1 MKKSKIVFLA
11 IYSIIGIALII
22 MGVTANIDYYSSLMI
37 GMGTGCFVSSI
48 VQFLRE
54 YRDTRPENA
63 EAVRERKRK
72 QTINLKDERKIQLRH
87 QAGYMTFQI
96 TAIGCFVGAFVA
108 AIFRLDA
115 WIVGVLFV
123 LAVVQYI
130 TANVIYK
137 YLSTKM

>member
-96 TAIGCFVGAFVA
+96 TAIGCFVGA
-108 AIFRLDA
+108 L
-115 WIVGVLFV
+115 
-123 LAVVQYI
+123 
-130 TANVIYK
+130 
-137 YLSTKM
+137 